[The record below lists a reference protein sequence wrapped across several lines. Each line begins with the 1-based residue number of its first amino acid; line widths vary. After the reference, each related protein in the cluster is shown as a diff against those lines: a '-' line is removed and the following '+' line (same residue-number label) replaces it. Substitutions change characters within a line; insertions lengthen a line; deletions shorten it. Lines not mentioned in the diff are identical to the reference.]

1 MLLRYVDMLVTNKR
15 RISEEP
21 MFALNVCPALA
32 LVSRVFIWIKQVNP
46 GDDLEMRTALFVDF
60 LFVPYVPKTFHY
72 EARPIAHVD
81 IILISS

>member
-1 MLLRYVDMLVTNKR
+1 MLVINKR

-21 MFALNVCPALA
+21 MFALNVCPVLA
-32 LVSRVFIWIKQVNP
+32 LVSRVFIWTKQVNP

-60 LFVPYVPKTFHY
+60 LFVPFRKLFIY

-81 IILISS
+81 IILISSQS